1 MKATDT
7 GKLQEIRDNGWNIYS
22 CPRAERGGGGIGILF
37 RDGLVL
43 KQCPVKTRYKS
54 FQVQEVL
61 ISDRDQPKRLCNVY
75 RPPYTTKSRLT
86 EAFFL
91 SEFSDYLS
99 EVMMKQGTP
108 IIAGDLNFQIQDKN
122 NFYSRKLLDL
132 LDSFDLKQRVPLQ
145 PTHQHGGT
153 LDLGIT
159 PRDLNTGN
167 MTIFPDGTTSDHFL
181 VQFELSVK
189 PDLANSCAKKSLF
202 REYRDYKSMDVEGFK
217 GDLRE
222 CDPDKLIGRDSEET
236 IINIYR
242 WLESLVEKWVPKKR
256 LVNCSEF
263 LTVAASVK
271 LCCPCRIW
279 AGYNDYLSEVM
290 MKQGTPIIA
299 GDLNF
304 QIQDKNNFYSRK
316 LLDLLDSFDLKQR
329 VPLQPTHQHGGTL
342 DLVITPRD
350 LNTGIGNMT
359 IFPDGTTSDHFLVQ
373 FELSVKP
380 DLANSCAKKRNK
392 ALIALMFRYLHL
404 PNKGDLRECDP
415 DKLIG
420 RDSEETIINIY
431 RWLESLVEKW
441 VPKKRVRGGKKIKPW
456 RDEELRSLLRERRKA
471 ERYWRKHG
479 TMAAKSMFNELKRK
493 FGSMDKEK
501 RALFIKEDLDTV
513 KDDPRA
519 LQRKLQRLLGKTETI
534 LPETTNSKKLADS
547 FSQFFNSKVTKIRK
561 FVKEEQKKYE
571 DSEEHLKYEESED
584 HLKYEEPEDHLEY
597 EESEEY
603 RKYEDY
609 EESGTEDSRPSWT
622 DFAIV
627 SEEEIIPVIKSMS
640 NKHCDLDPLPTS
652 VVKECVRE
660 LAPVLTAMVNQS
672 LQKSSVA
679 KTLQKALVFPTIKN
693 PYGDREALTNY
704 RPVSNIPFLS
714 KLLEKVVLGQLNDYV
729 QCHSLLGKH
738 QSGYRAG
745 HSCETLLVSMFDDLL
760 GEMDKG
766 NVVALICL
774 DMSAAF
780 DTVDHEGL
788 LKVLQQR
795 FGVDG
800 VPLQWFKSYLSSRS
814 FSVSVQ
820 DCLSETLELLCGV
833 PQGSLLGPVLF
844 LLYIEAMQDI
854 VKPYGLRI
862 KVYAD
867 DSQLYVSLVPTDPIG
882 WTRTKADIEECL
894 AKLKKWMVE
903 QWLKCNEAK
912 TEFILVGKTSS
923 ISKLSSDPDL
933 VTPDLVT
940 PRIFYFKRFFS
951 TQCWLCECIYILP
964 LGYTALMVRQF
975 TVQFQLYCSDTV
987 EYGRYISSKHSGV
1000 NPKELS
1006 RLSSMRYGRHC
1017 VSAPCLLAYKIVSGT
1032 APEYLQDLVPL
1043 DDCWGASRTTRM
1055 TGVLDPYRL
1064 KHPQMSSINAN
1075 SKLRRRRISVFLPT
1089 VWNDLPFQIR
1099 SIPNVDTFKSR
1110 LKTHLFT
1117 VAFGEVP
1124 TVLV

>member
-61 ISDRDQPKRLCNVY
+61 ISDRDQPKRLCNIY
-75 RPPYTTKSRLT
+75 RPPYTAKSRLT
-86 EAFFL
+86 EASFL

-108 IIAGDLNFQIQDKN
+108 IIAGDLNFQIQDKD
-122 NFYSRKLLDL
+122 NFYARRLLEL
-132 LDSFDLKQRVPLQ
+132 LDSFDLDQRVPLQ

-153 LDLGIT
+153 LDLVLA

-167 MTIFPDGTTSDHFL
+167 LTIFPDGTTSDHFL

-189 PDLANSCAKKSLF
+189 PDLTNSCAKKSLY
-202 REYRDYKSMDVEGFK
+202 REYRDYKSMDIEAFK
-217 GDLRE
+217 EDLRG

-242 WLESLVEKWVPKKR
+242 WLESIVEKR
-256 LVNCSEF
+256 
-263 LTVAASVK
+263 
-271 LCCPCRIW
+271 
-279 AGYNDYLSEVM
+279 
-290 MKQGTPIIA
+290 
-299 GDLNF
+299 
-304 QIQDKNNFYSRK
+304 
-316 LLDLLDSFDLKQR
+316 
-329 VPLQPTHQHGGTL
+329 
-342 DLVITPRD
+342 
-350 LNTGIGNMT
+350 
-359 IFPDGTTSDHFLVQ
+359 
-373 FELSVKP
+373 
-380 DLANSCAKKRNK
+380 
-392 ALIALMFRYLHL
+392 
-404 PNKGDLRECDP
+404 
-415 DKLIG
+415 
-420 RDSEETIINIY
+420 
-431 RWLESLVEKW
+431 
-441 VPKKRVRGGKKIKPW
+441 VPKKRVRRGKKVKPW
-456 RDEELRSLLRERRKA
+456 RDEELRSLLRERRQA
-471 ERYWRKHG
+471 ERHWRKHG
-479 TMAAKSMFNELKRK
+479 TSESRRIFCELKKK
-493 FGSMDKEK
+493 FGQMDKEK
-501 RALFIKEDLDTV
+501 RALFIKDDLETA
-513 KDDPRA
+513 KGDPKA

-547 FSQFFNSKVTKIRK
+547 FLQFFNAKVTKIK
-561 FVKEEQKKYE
+561 EFVKEEQEKYE
-571 DSEEHLKYEESED
+571 DSEDQQED
-584 HLKYEEPEDHLEY
+584 ED
-597 EESEEY
+597 SEEHH
-603 RKYEDY
+603 KYEDS
-609 EESGTEDSRPSWT
+609 EDTEDCKPSWT

-627 SEEEIIPVIKSMS
+627 EEEEMISVIKSMS
-640 NKHCDLDPLPTS
+640 TKHCDLDPLPTS

-660 LAPVLTAMVNQS
+660 LSPVLTAMVNQS

-679 KTLQKALVFPTIKN
+679 ETLQKALVFPTIKN

-714 KLLEKVVLGQLNDYV
+714 KLLEKVVLGQLNDYLKR
-729 QCHSLLGKH
+729 HSLLGKH
-738 QSGYRAG
+738 QSGYRVG
-745 HSCETLLVSMFDDLL
+745 HSCETLLASMFDDLL
-760 GEMDKG
+760 GEIDKG

-800 VPLQWFKSYLSSRS
+800 VPLQWFRSYLSSRS
-814 FSVSVQ
+814 FSVSIQ

-844 LLYIEAMQDI
+844 LLYIEAIQDI

-867 DSQLYVSLVPTDPIG
+867 DSQLYVSLVPTDPIERM
-882 WTRTKADIEECL
+882 RTKADIEECL
-894 AKLKKWMVE
+894 GKLKKWMVE
-903 QWLKCNEAK
+903 HWLKCNEAK
-912 TEFILVGKTSS
+912 TEFILVGKSSS
-923 ISKLSSDPDL
+923 ISKMSFEPVINFGGEDIFPTECSGTDGKTLGVLLDHSLTMERQVNNVRKQCGL
-933 VTPDLVT
+933 VLRNLWQLNKCFDVSTKIMLVKQLVISKVDYSNILYCEL
-940 PRIFYFKRFFS
+940 PNKIIDGLQKVLNSCVRFIYNLHGHQDDYMDYFR
-951 TQCWLCECIYILP
+951 QCHILP
-964 LGYTALMVRQF
+964 IAQ
-975 TVQFQLYCSDTV
+975 
-987 EYGRYISSKHSGV
+987 
-1000 NPKELS
+1000 
-1006 RLSSMRYGRHC
+1006 RLTFK
-1017 VSAPCLLAYKIVSGT
+1017 ACLIAYKIVNGT

-1043 DDCWGASRTTRM
+1043 DDDWGASRTTRK
-1055 TGVLDPYRL
+1055 TEVLDPYRL
-1064 KHPQMSSINAN
+1064 KHPKMSSTNAK

-1089 VWNDLPFQIR
+1089 VWNDLPFQLR

-1124 TVLV
+1124 AVSV

>member
-7 GKLQEIRDNGWNIYS
+7 GKLQEIQDNGWNIYS

-43 KQCPVKTRYKS
+43 KQCPVKSRYKS

-61 ISDRDQPKRLCNVY
+61 ISDGDQPRRLCNVY

-86 EAFFL
+86 EASFL

-122 NFYSRKLLDL
+122 NFYAKKLLDL
-132 LDSFDLKQRVPLQ
+132 LDSFDLEQRVPLQ

-153 LDLGIT
+153 LDLVIA

-167 MTIFPDGTTSDHFL
+167 LAIFPDGTTSDHFL

-189 PDLANSCAKKSLF
+189 PDLSNSCAKKSLF

-217 GDLRE
+217 EDLRK
-222 CDPDKLIGRDSEET
+222 CDSDKLIGRDSEET

-242 WLESLVEKWVPKKR
+242 WLENIVEKR
-256 LVNCSEF
+256 
-263 LTVAASVK
+263 
-271 LCCPCRIW
+271 
-279 AGYNDYLSEVM
+279 
-290 MKQGTPIIA
+290 
-299 GDLNF
+299 
-304 QIQDKNNFYSRK
+304 
-316 LLDLLDSFDLKQR
+316 
-329 VPLQPTHQHGGTL
+329 
-342 DLVITPRD
+342 
-350 LNTGIGNMT
+350 
-359 IFPDGTTSDHFLVQ
+359 
-373 FELSVKP
+373 
-380 DLANSCAKKRNK
+380 
-392 ALIALMFRYLHL
+392 
-404 PNKGDLRECDP
+404 
-415 DKLIG
+415 
-420 RDSEETIINIY
+420 
-431 RWLESLVEKW
+431 
-441 VPKKRVRGGKKIKPW
+441 VPKKRVKRGKKIKPW

-479 TMAAKSMFNELKRK
+479 TMEAKRMFNELKKK

-501 RALFIKEDLDTV
+501 RSLFIKEDLETV

-534 LPETTNSKKLADS
+534 LPETTNNKKLADS

-561 FVKEEQKKYE
+561 FVEEEQKKNE
-571 DSEEHLKYEESED
+571 DSEEHLTYEEPEESED
-584 HLKYEEPEDHLEY
+584 LKS
-597 EESEEY
+597 EESEEH

-609 EESGTEDSRPSWT
+609 EEHKYEETEDCRPSWK

-627 SEEEIIPVIKSMS
+627 SEEEIVSVIKSMS

-672 LQKSSVA
+672 LQKSTVA
-679 KTLQKALVFPTIKN
+679 ESLQKALVFPTIKN
-693 PYGDREALTNY
+693 TYGDREALTNY

-714 KLLEKVVLGQLNDYV
+714 KLLEKVVLGQLNDYI
-729 QCHSLLGKH
+729 QRHSLLGKH
-738 QSGYRAG
+738 QSGYRVG

-780 DTVDHEGL
+780 DTVDHERL
-788 LKVLQQR
+788 LEVLQQR

-820 DCLSETLELLCGV
+820 DCLSETLALLCGV

-844 LLYIEAMQDI
+844 LLYIEAIQDI

-882 WTRTKADIEECL
+882 WMRTKADIEECL

-903 QWLKCNEAK
+903 QWLKCNETK

-923 ISKLSSDPDL
+923 ISKMSFEPVINFGGEDIFPTECSGTDGKTLGILLDHNLTMERQVNNVRKQCGL
-933 VTPDLVT
+933 VLRNLWQLNKCFDVSTKIMLVKQLVISKVDYSNILYCGL
-940 PRIFYFKRFFS
+940 PNRILDGLQKVLNSCIRFIYNLHGHQDDYMDYFR
-951 TQCWLCECIYILP
+951 QCHILP
-964 LGYTALMVRQF
+964 VTQ
-975 TVQFQLYCSDTV
+975 
-987 EYGRYISSKHSGV
+987 
-1000 NPKELS
+1000 
-1006 RLSSMRYGRHC
+1006 RLTFK
-1017 VSAPCLLAYKIVSGT
+1017 ACLIAYKIVSGT
-1032 APEYLQDLVPL
+1032 APDYLQDLVPL

-1064 KHPQMSSINAN
+1064 KHPKMSSINAN

-1089 VWNDLPFQIR
+1089 VWNDLPFEIR

-1117 VAFGEVP
+1117 VAFGGVP
-1124 TVLV
+1124 MVLA

>member
-1 MKATDT
+1 MKTTDT
-7 GKLQEIRDNGWNIYS
+7 GKLQEIKENGWNIFS

-61 ISDRDQPKRLCNVY
+61 ISDRDQPKRLCNIY

-86 EAFFL
+86 EASFL

-122 NFYSRKLLDL
+122 NFYARRLLEL
-132 LDSFDLKQRVPLQ
+132 IDSFDLEQRVPLR

-153 LDLGIT
+153 LDLVLA
-159 PRDLNTGN
+159 PRDLKTGN
-167 MTIFPDGTTSDHFL
+167 LTIFPDGTTSDHFL

-189 PDLANSCAKKSLF
+189 PDLANSCAKKSLY
-202 REYRDYKSMDVEGFK
+202 REYRDYKSMDIEAFK
-217 GDLRE
+217 EDLKE
-222 CDPDKLIGRDSEET
+222 CDPDRLIGRDSEET
-236 IINIYR
+236 IVNIYR
-242 WLESLVEKWVPKKR
+242 WLEGIVEKR
-256 LVNCSEF
+256 
-263 LTVAASVK
+263 
-271 LCCPCRIW
+271 
-279 AGYNDYLSEVM
+279 
-290 MKQGTPIIA
+290 
-299 GDLNF
+299 
-304 QIQDKNNFYSRK
+304 
-316 LLDLLDSFDLKQR
+316 
-329 VPLQPTHQHGGTL
+329 
-342 DLVITPRD
+342 
-350 LNTGIGNMT
+350 
-359 IFPDGTTSDHFLVQ
+359 
-373 FELSVKP
+373 
-380 DLANSCAKKRNK
+380 
-392 ALIALMFRYLHL
+392 
-404 PNKGDLRECDP
+404 
-415 DKLIG
+415 
-420 RDSEETIINIY
+420 
-431 RWLESLVEKW
+431 
-441 VPKKRVRGGKKIKPW
+441 VPKKRVRRGKKVKPW
-456 RDEELRSLLRERRKA
+456 RDEELRNLLRERRQA

-479 TMAAKSMFNELKRK
+479 TIESKMMFNDLKKK
-493 FGSMDKEK
+493 FGLKDKEK
-501 RALFIKEDLDTV
+501 RALFIKEDLETV

-534 LPETTNSKKLADS
+534 LPETTDSKNLADS

-561 FVKEEQKKYE
+561 FVKEEQQKYEEPEEKKYE
-571 DSEEHLKYEESED
+571 ETEDHLKYEESEES
-584 HLKYEEPEDHLEY
+584 EENPKY
-597 EESEEY
+597 EESEEH
-603 RKYEDY
+603 RKYEES
-609 EESGTEDSRPSWT
+609 EETISEDRKPSWT
-622 DFAIV
+622 DFTIV
-627 SEEEIIPVIKSMS
+627 KEEEIVSVVKSMS

-660 LAPVLTAMVNQS
+660 LAPVLATMVNQS

-679 KTLQKALVFPTIKN
+679 ETLQKALVFPTIKN

-714 KLLEKVVLGQLNDYV
+714 KLLEKVVLGQLNEYI
-729 QCHSLLGKH
+729 QHNSLLGKH
-738 QSGYRAG
+738 QSGYRVG

-788 LKVLQQR
+788 LKVLRER

-814 FSVSVQ
+814 FSVSVH

-844 LLYIEAMQDI
+844 LLYIETMQDI

-882 WTRTKADIEECL
+882 WARTKADVEECL

-912 TEFILVGKTSS
+912 TEFILIGKSSS
-923 ISKLSSDPDL
+923 ISKMSFEPVINFGGEDIFPTECSGTDGKTLGVLLDQNLTMERQVNNVRKQCGL
-933 VTPDLVT
+933 VLRNLWQLNKCFDVSTKIMLVKQLVISKLDYSNILYCGL
-940 PRIFYFKRFFS
+940 PNRILDGLQKVLNSCIRFIFNLHGHQDDYMDFFR
-951 TQCWLCECIYILP
+951 QCHILP
-964 LGYTALMVRQF
+964 ITQ
-975 TVQFQLYCSDTV
+975 
-987 EYGRYISSKHSGV
+987 
-1000 NPKELS
+1000 
-1006 RLSSMRYGRHC
+1006 RL
-1017 VSAPCLLAYKIVSGT
+1017 AFKACLIGYKIVSGT

-1064 KHPQMSSINAN
+1064 KHPKMSSINAN
-1075 SKLRRRRISVFLPT
+1075 SKLRRRKISVFLPT
-1089 VWNDLPFQIR
+1089 VWNDLPFEIR

-1117 VAFGEVP
+1117 VAFGGVP
-1124 TVLV
+1124 TVLA